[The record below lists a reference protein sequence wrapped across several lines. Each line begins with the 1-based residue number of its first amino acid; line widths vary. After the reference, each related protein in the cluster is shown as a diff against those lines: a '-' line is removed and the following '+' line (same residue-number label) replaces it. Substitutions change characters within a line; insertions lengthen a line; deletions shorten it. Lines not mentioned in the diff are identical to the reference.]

1 MLLTDVARR
10 TIQSGGSV
18 MGSGSASETFSAV
31 ALAPNAAAHVVDVE
45 VDRDTGQVKIL
56 RYTTFQDVG
65 LCVNPDQV
73 EGQMQGGATQGIGW
87 GLSETYLVDEKGAVR
102 NANLLDYR
110 LPSAL
115 DVPYITTNV
124 VEVPSND
131 HPYGIRAVGQ
141 VPIVPPAAALANA
154 ISRATGVRLYEL
166 PMTAER
172 LYRAM
177 TSGDR
182 PGARGQCAD
191 IEAGRPL

>member
-1 MLLTDVARR
+1 
-10 TIQSGGSV
+10 
-18 MGSGSASETFSAV
+18 
-31 ALAPNAAAHVVDVE
+31 
-45 VDRDTGQVKIL
+45 VKIL

-115 DVPYITTNV
+115 DVPYITANV
-124 VEVPSND
+124 VEVPSSD

-154 ISRATGVRLYEL
+154 IYRATGVRLYEL
-166 PMTAER
+166 PMTGER

-177 TSGDR
+177 QS
-182 PGARGQCAD
+182 
-191 IEAGRPL
+191 AGRADAEARRPL